1 MPKAST
7 GISSAFIMIK
17 YVNMCKV
24 EDKNH
29 KHSSSPIR

>member
-7 GISSAFIMIK
+7 DISLAFIMIK
-17 YVNMCKV
+17 YVNICKV